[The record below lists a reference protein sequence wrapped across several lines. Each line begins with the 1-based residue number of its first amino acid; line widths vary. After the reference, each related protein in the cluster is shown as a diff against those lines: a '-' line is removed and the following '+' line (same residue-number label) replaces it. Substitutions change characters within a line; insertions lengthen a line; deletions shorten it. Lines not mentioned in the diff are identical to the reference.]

1 MPEDTDVPDWVSS
14 SASPVRE
21 DEAPGPRRS
30 EMRRTGGPQRL
41 SRPAARSPRRPTG
54 PPPERRR
61 TSATTFAR
69 RRLVAAL
76 AVGTLLALV
85 LWAVWPGAE
94 STSPA
99 RATADIAPAA
109 LARVESDPTPAAEE
123 VDESATVTP
132 APGSTVVPASGTGRV
147 DAVALPAVAAPTV
160 NPRRTVRVGF
170 QVERGAGVDAAEA
183 ATIISATLG
192 DARGWQAVDK
202 VRFRVVSPE
211 ALAAGDVDITI
222 VLASPAL
229 TDRLCAP
236 LRTRGKVSC
245 FNLRKVVLNA
255 RRWTEGVP
263 GYGTDL
269 AAYRQYMVN
278 HEIGHGLYH
287 GHVECPRAGAIAPL
301 MLQQSKGLDGCRPNP
316 WPSAG

>member
-1 MPEDTDVPDWVSS
+1 MAPPGTEHEPATRSRRRP
-14 SASPVRE
+14 
-21 DEAPGPRRS
+21 PGPTS
-30 EMRRTGGPQRL
+30 V
-41 SRPAARSPRRPTG
+41 
-54 PPPERRR
+54 RRR
-61 TSATTFAR
+61 TSPSTFAR
-69 RRLVAAL
+69 RRLLAAL
-76 AVGTLLALV
+76 AVSAVLALV

-94 STSPA
+94 STSPE

-109 LARVESDPTPAAEE
+109 LARPDSDPTAAAEE
-123 VDESATVTP
+123 VDDSSTATP
-132 APGSTVVPASGTGRV
+132 APDSTLVPASGTGRV

-160 NPRRTVRVGF
+160 NPRRTVRVGL

-192 DARGWQAVDK
+192 DPRGWQDVDN
-202 VRFRVVSPE
+202 VRFRVVSPQ

-229 TDRLCAP
+229 TDQLCAP

-255 RRWTEGVP
+255 RRWMEGVP

-287 GHVECPRAGAIAPL
+287 GHVECPRAGAAAPL